1 MDMTKRSTR
10 PRDRFT
16 GREVTIVHFHLGKT
30 GGTALNS
37 LMQRAFPNNCRI
49 QTDPEDPPPPL
60 GDSSAYISGHWPPA
74 RYPELL
80 EADSCCKVILL
91 RHPLFLVASNY
102 RQLVRDGN
110 FGRSPLGC
118 ALPPAIGDMV
128 RMLQQW
134 FDGDPDYEHPARRYF
149 DNVQVRFILGK
160 YTGQISQTDVDR
172 AITILDQIDVVGITE
187 RFRQFCRLLAL
198 RVSQIGNHAVEWA
211 NISASIS
218 QDYIS
223 LALDDINYLTGLCS
237 YDWSLYNYGL
247 RRLHDGIPLYAE
259 AAEAPEAEEEIPLL
273 EPSLTLPQLL
283 FQSRQSA
290 TGIILDGFQLDGDR
304 MFLHAPPPGAP
315 PATVEFD
322 SVEFTGERNVQLEAR
337 LDNTDA
343 EEVIL
348 SVTVW
353 SDKEVSFTTSLHFA
367 PGEEKNVGR
376 ISTPPL
382 IGQKHVTI
390 TSRMVSSASTNDYA
404 WLWIKRLEFF

>member
-1 MDMTKRSTR
+1 MDMTKHSTR

-16 GREVTIVHFHLGKT
+16 GSEVTIVHFHLGKT

-74 RYPELL
+74 RYPQLL
-80 EADSCCKVILL
+80 EAGSCCKVILL

-118 ALPPAIGDMV
+118 ALPPAVCDMV

-134 FDGDPDYEHPARRYF
+134 FDDDPSYEHPARRYF
-149 DNVQVRFILGK
+149 DNVQVRFILDK

-172 AITILDQIDVVGITE
+172 AISILDQIDVVGITE
-187 RFRQFCRLLAL
+187 RFGQFCRLLAL
-198 RVSQIGNHAVEWA
+198 RVPEVNNQAIEWV

-223 LALDDINYLTGLCS
+223 LTLDDINYLTGLCS
-237 YDWSLYNYGL
+237 YDWGLYNYGL
-247 RRLHDGIPLYAE
+247 RRLRDSIPLYAE
-259 AAEAPEAEEEIPLL
+259 TAGAPEAEEEIPLI
-273 EPSLTLPQLL
+273 EPRLTLPQIL
-283 FQSRQSA
+283 FQSRHAA

-304 MFLHAPPPGAP
+304 MFLHPPPPGAP
-315 PATVEFD
+315 AATVEFD
-322 SVEFTGERNVQLEAR
+322 SVEFTGERNLWLAAR
-337 LDNTDA
+337 LDNTDT

-353 SDKEVSFTTSLHFA
+353 SDERVSFTMSLHRSWRRK
-367 PGEEKNVGR
+367 EGR
-376 ISTPPL
+376 TDFDAAAHWATTCDSNIADDKWRFEQCP
-382 IGQKHVTI
+382 
-390 TSRMVSSASTNDYA
+390 
-404 WLWIKRLEFF
+404 RLAMD